1 MPMKKRTENIIKIV
15 SIACIALCSLVI
27 LHYARRVFICDR
39 FIIKGHS
46 MEPTLYGGRA
56 VYVNKLIAGPRV
68 FTDFD
73 FSQPQLHCLRLPGLR
88 DVRVGDFVVYNTPAG
103 KGPGKIGFK
112 VNYVYAKRCAACPGD
127 TLSIIDSHYV
137 NSRTGSI
144 GVPLQN
150 ERRLKDMPDSMLLR
164 LKCLRAGQFASKQDE
179 WTIKDFGPVIVPR
192 KGMSVTLSPEAAD
205 MYSRVIE
212 YETGL
217 PVSGLGGQV
226 YTFAKDYY
234 FFVGDN
240 VCDSRD
246 SRYDGFV
253 PEDFIVGVFKP

>member
-1 MPMKKRTENIIKIV
+1 MKKKAENILKVV
-15 SIACIALCSLVI
+15 SIVCIVLCSLVL

-39 FIIKGHS
+39 FVVKGHS

-73 FSQPQLHCLRLPGLR
+73 FSKPKLSCVRLPGR
-88 DVRVGDFVVYNTPAG
+88 RKVRVGDFVIYNSPCG
-103 KGPGKIGFK
+103 KDPGKIGFK

-127 TLSIIDSHYV
+127 TISIIGSHYV
-137 NSRTGSI
+137 NSSVGDI
-144 GVPLQN
+144 GVPAGN
-150 ERRLKDMPDSMLLR
+150 EEALRRMPDSLLLR
-164 LKCLRAGQFASKQDE
+164 LKCLRAGQFAGMQNE
-179 WTIKDFGPVIVPR
+179 WTIKDFGPVVVPG
-192 KGMSVTLSPEAAD
+192 KGMSIALTPESVK

-212 YETGL
+212 YETGHPASEL
-217 PVSGLGGQV
+217 AGQE
-226 YTFAKDYY
+226 YTFGKDYY

>member
-1 MPMKKRTENIIKIV
+1 MKKRTENIIKIV
-15 SIACIALCSLVI
+15 SIVYIALCSLVL
-27 LHYARRVFICDR
+27 LHYARRALICDR

-73 FSQPQLHCLRLPGLR
+73 FSKPQLHCLRLPGLR
-88 DVRVGDFVVYNTPAG
+88 DVRVGDFVVYNSPGG

-127 TLSIIDSHYV
+127 TLSIVDSRYV

-144 GVPLQN
+144 GVPPQN
-150 ERRLKDMPDSMLLR
+150 EERLKQMPDSLLLR
-164 LKCLRAGQFASKQDE
+164 LKCLRAGQFAQMQDE
-179 WTIKDFGPVIVPR
+179 WTVKDFGPVAVPR
-192 KGMSVTLSPEAAD
+192 KGMSVTLSPEAANI
-205 MYSRVIE
+205 YSRVIE
-212 YETGL
+212 YETGRPASEL
-217 PVSGLGGQV
+217 AGQV

-253 PEDFIVGVFKP
+253 PEDFIIGVFKP